1 MKVEFTEPAYEEY
14 LNAVDFYNLQDEG
27 LGNKF
32 ISEIQKTIN
41 IIKHYPN
48 SYSPFTSNSRKAV
61 INVFPYNLIYAT
73 NKSSIVIL
81 AVAHQNRKP
90 KYWFDR

>member
-1 MKVEFTEPAYEEY
+1 MNIEFTEPAFEEY
-14 LNAVDFYNLQDEG
+14 LDAVDFYNLQSEG

-32 ISEIQKTIN
+32 ITEIQKTLN
-41 IIKHYPN
+41 IIKKYPK

-61 INVFPYNLIYAT
+61 VNVFPYNLIYAINQ
-73 NKSSIVIL
+73 NKIVIL

-90 KYWFDR
+90 KYWIDK